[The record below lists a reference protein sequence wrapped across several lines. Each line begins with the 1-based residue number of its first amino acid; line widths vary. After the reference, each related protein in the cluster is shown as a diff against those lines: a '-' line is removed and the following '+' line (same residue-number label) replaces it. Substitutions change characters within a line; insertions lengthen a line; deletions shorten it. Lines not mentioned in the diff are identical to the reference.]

1 VRRKE
6 MKFICEQSELQK
18 ALVTVS
24 KAVTQKTTIP
34 ILKGILLNLEGNFL
48 TLSASDL
55 DISIEKK
62 IEIKGL
68 EDGTCVVPSRLFIDI
83 IRKLPDEVVEFSL
96 IELNQLLIKTSKTE
110 FNITTFSGDEFPKIT
125 QHENENNFFTMD
137 KNVFKDM
144 VRKTSFAASLEDTK
158 GLIVGILIEREKDSF
173 NMIALDGFRM
183 AVVREKI
190 SNEKEENIIIPAKL
204 MDEMSRIIT
213 DEDPK
218 EDVKFYIDTKKSLV
232 SFDKTKVV
240 LRLLEGEFIK
250 YKDIL
255 PKDIK
260 IKIKVSK
267 RNLQEAIE
275 RAALFSREGRNNLI
289 KFTIS
294 DTLLVITSKS
304 EEGHLREET
313 EIEKIGEDLEIGFNH
328 KYILDVLKAVD
339 DEDLIMEFNTPT
351 SPMIIKREKDDYYEY
366 LVLPVRING

>member
-1 VRRKE
+1 

-18 ALVTVS
+18 ALITVS
-24 KAVTQKTTIP
+24 KAVTQRTTIP
-34 ILKGILLNLEGNFL
+34 ILKGILLNLEGNIL

-62 IEIKGL
+62 IEIKRV

-83 IRKLPDEVVEFSL
+83 IRKLPDEVVEF
-96 IELNQLLIKTSKTE
+96 NLLDGNRLSIKTSKTE

-125 QHENENNFFTMD
+125 QYENEDNFFALD
-137 KNVFKDM
+137 KGVFKDM
-144 VRKTSFAASLEDTK
+144 VRKTSFAASLEDSK
-158 GLIVGILIEREKDSF
+158 GLIVGILIERENDSF

-190 SNEKEENIIIPAKL
+190 SNEKEEKIIIPAKL
-204 MDEMSRIIT
+204 LEEVSRIIT

-218 EDVKFYIDTKKSLV
+218 EDIKFYIDTKKALI
-232 SFDKTKVV
+232 SFDKTKIV

-255 PKDIK
+255 PKDK
-260 IKIKVSK
+260 KVKVKASK
-267 RNLQEAIE
+267 RGLQDAIE

-289 KFTIS
+289 KFSIN
-294 DTLLVITSKS
+294 DNLLVITSKS
-304 EEGHLREET
+304 EEGNLREET
-313 EIEKIGEDLEIGFNH
+313 EIEKIGDNLEIGFNH

-339 DEDLIMEFNTPT
+339 DDDLIMEFNTPT
-351 SPMIIKREKDDYYEY
+351 SPMIIKREADDYYEY
-366 LVLPVRING
+366 LILPVRISG

>member
-1 VRRKE
+1 

-137 KNVFKDM
+137 KNIFKDM

-204 MDEMSRIIT
+204 MDEMSRIIA

-328 KYILDVLKAVD
+328 KYILDVLKVVD
-339 DEDLIMEFNTPT
+339 DEELIMEFNTPT